1 MTPNFNEGKVVS
13 SEAISIIFY
22 DGQKSSLGRKD
33 EGKRPSYLTVIMLCR
48 KILRNILFVGLSLFG
63 YYQYITVSVTR
74 LGDLLDF
81 GQLFKAF
88 GKN

>member
-1 MTPNFNEGKVVS
+1 MYVNIKNIHTLKTTSLNKVLFKHKIWLNS
-13 SEAISIIFY
+13 Y
-22 DGQKSSLGRKD
+22 LGFFVQRKD
-33 EGKRPSYLTVIMLCR
+33 IMPSA
-48 KILRNILFVGLSLFG
+48 LSTNLKEPF
-63 YYQYITVSVTR
+63 TSASVTR

>member
-1 MTPNFNEGKVVS
+1 MLQRRQKGNPFEN
-13 SEAISIIFY
+13 IFY
-22 DGQKSSLGRKD
+22 DAAPSLKRILMALDKKGVRSSSGPAKHD
-33 EGKRPSYLTVIMLCR
+33 PTKFGSQMV
-48 KILRNILFVGLSLFG
+48 VG
-63 YYQYITVSVTR
+63 SVTR